1 MHLVFQNSCRNIIC
15 APGKQLSD
23 GTCQSSL
30 KFSNVYGFKVC
41 LRHNTTSSELLNV
54 FTELP
59 FDSPEYDLLDTFMTI
74 PHLQEISFAG
84 GQVFSFPRQGA
95 SLTDSVDH
103 LYVFWLF
110 SPEPVERDAV
120 DEAMLANLTDVVNVF
135 RNVLNSSGLDA
146 SPACTP
152 SAFQQLLANTEEP
165 ILLWEFYSSKRR
177 SVDGVVYLPLTPS
190 LTCPS
195 VELSRDDFRYDPVT
209 RELVFGNNSD
219 LGRVSAPLFH
229 VSDSYS
235 ALICVSDYRRGT
247 NATERWLQRSP
258 PKHRLALYWVSLL
271 STIVSLVFLFIS
283 VVIYCL
289 LSSLRNVAGINNLV
303 LSIAMF
309 GAQLFLQVGADVPM
323 ADWLCQVTGVMTHF
337 FWLVVMLAQNVCT
350 FHMFYTLSFPLVSH
364 ASMANPG
371 SMTKKYVTYVL
382 VTSATFV
389 VATLFWQLLAG
400 DGGGGSGYG
409 GPRCYITTALVR
421 VVMFALPLAC
431 TVLANLAMFVFTI
444 VRLRAIS
451 QHVKSTRTNRTSLLL
466 YTKLS
471 VFTGL
476 TWLLGFMASLLE
488 SEPLAYL
495 FAVFQG
501 CQGLFVFLAFLANK
515 RVLALLRERVGGKG
529 AGGKG
534 WGAGSKASSQR
545 SKATDSSGT
554 GTTSE
559 NKTQNTS
566 L

>member
-1 MHLVFQNSCRNIIC
+1 
-15 APGKQLSD
+15 
-23 GTCQSSL
+23 
-30 KFSNVYGFKVC
+30 
-41 LRHNTTSSELLNV
+41 
-54 FTELP
+54 
-59 FDSPEYDLLDTFMTI
+59 MTI
-74 PHLQEISFAG
+74 PHLQEISFAE

-95 SLTDSVDH
+95 SQTDSVDH

-110 SPEPVERDAV
+110 SPKPVERDVV
-120 DEAMLANLTDVVNVF
+120 DEAMLANRTDLVNVF

-152 SAFQQLLANTEEP
+152 SAFQQLLGNTEEP
-165 ILLWEFYSSKRR
+165 ILLWEFYSSKRL

-190 LTCPS
+190 LSCPS
-195 VELSRDDFRYDPVT
+195 VELSRDEFRFDQAT

-247 NATERWLQRSP
+247 DATKRRLQLSP
-258 PKHRLALYWVSLL
+258 PKHKLVLYWVSLL
-271 STIVSLVFLFIS
+271 STVVSLVFLFIS
-283 VVIYCL
+283 IVIYCL

-337 FWLVVMLAQNVCT
+337 SWLVVMLAQNVCT

-400 DGGGGSGYG
+400 GGGGGGGGGGSGYG

-421 VVMFALPLAC
+421 IVMFALPLAC
-431 TVLANLAMFVFTI
+431 TVLANLAMFIFTI
-444 VRLRAIS
+444 VRLRAIN
-451 QHVKSTRTNRTSLLL
+451 QHVKSTRSNRISLLL

-515 RVLALLRERVGGKG
+515 RVLALLRERVRGKG
-529 AGGKG
+529 ARGKG
-534 WGAGSKASSQR
+534 RGAGSKASSHR